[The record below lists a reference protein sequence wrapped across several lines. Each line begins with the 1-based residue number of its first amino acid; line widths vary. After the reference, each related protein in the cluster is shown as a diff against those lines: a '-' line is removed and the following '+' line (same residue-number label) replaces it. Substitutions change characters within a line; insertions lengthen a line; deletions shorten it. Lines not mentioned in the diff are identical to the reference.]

1 MASKRDYYEVLGIAK
16 GATEDEI
23 KKAYRQLAIK
33 YHPDKNPGDKTAEEK
48 FKELGE
54 AYEAL
59 SNPDKRAAYDRFGHQ
74 AFGPGAGGGG
84 FSGAGGAGGYGGGFH
99 DPFDIFR
106 EVFGAGGG
114 GGGGGGFADIF
125 GEAFG
130 GGNADGGGRQNRGSD
145 LRYDLEITLE
155 EAVKGCEKEIS
166 IRKYDACDAC
176 DGSGAAPGSKTITCK
191 TCRGTGQVSVSQGFF
206 RVAQTCPTCRG
217 AGQIIERP
225 CPKCHGEGRVEK
237 SSKIKIKI
245 PAGVDTGSRL
255 RSTGHGES
263 GTRGGHAG
271 DLYIV
276 IHVREHPI
284 FQRDGGDLYCEA
296 PISFV
301 KAALGGE
308 LAVPTL
314 EGPTVVK
321 IPAGTQS
328 GRIFRLRGKGIP
340 DLRGHGRG
348 NLNVRVLIEVPERLN
363 SEQRKKLEDFA
374 AACNEDTNPA
384 AKSFFN
390 KARNFFS

>member
-1 MASKRDYYEVLGIAK
+1 MASKRDYYEVLGVAK
-16 GATEDEI
+16 GASEDEI
-23 KKAYRQLAIK
+23 KKAYRKLAIK
-33 YHPDKNPGDKTAEEK
+33 YHPDKNPGNKEAEEK

-54 AYEAL
+54 AYEVL
-59 SNPDKRAAYDRFGHQ
+59 SNPDKRSAYDRFGHQ

-84 FSGAGGAGGYGGGFH
+84 GFGGAGGFGGGGQGGFH

-106 EVFGAGGG
+106 EVFGS
-114 GGGGGGFADIF
+114 GGGGGFGDIF

-130 GGNADGGGRQNRGSD
+130 GGDDGGARQNRGSD

-166 IRKYDACDAC
+166 IRKYETCDTC
-176 DGSGAAPGSKTITCK
+176 EGSGAASGSKTVTCK
-191 TCRGTGQVSVSQGFF
+191 TCHGRGQVSVSRGFF
-206 RVAQTCPTCRG
+206 TMAQTCPTCRG
-217 AGQIIERP
+217 AGQIIEKP
-225 CPKCHGEGRVEK
+225 CAKCHGEGRVEK

-255 RSTGHGES
+255 RSTGQGES
-263 GTRGGHAG
+263 GVRGGRTG

-276 IHVREHPI
+276 IHVKEHPI
-284 FQRDGGDLYCEA
+284 FQRDGDDLYCEA

-314 EGPTVVK
+314 EGTAIVK

-328 GRIFRLRGKGIP
+328 GKIFRLRSKGIP
-340 DLRGHGRG
+340 DLHTHNRG
-348 NLNVRVLIEVPERLN
+348 NLNVRVIVEVPERLN
-363 SEQRKKLEDFA
+363 SEQRKKLEEFA
-374 AACNEDTNPA
+374 ASCSEDTNPA
-384 AKSFFN
+384 SKSFFE
-390 KARNFFS
+390 KAKHFFN